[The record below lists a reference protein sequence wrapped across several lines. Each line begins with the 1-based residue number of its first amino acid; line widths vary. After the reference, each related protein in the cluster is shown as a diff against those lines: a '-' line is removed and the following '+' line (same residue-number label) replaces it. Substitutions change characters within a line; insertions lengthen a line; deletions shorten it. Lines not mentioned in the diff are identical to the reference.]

1 MIGSTGLTAGG
12 STGLTAGRGDV
23 RVWLATAP
31 LDMRRGFD
39 RLAEHVRTILAGD
52 PMSGHLF
59 VFRSRSGQR
68 VKILWWDANGYAIY
82 YKRLERGTF
91 VFPSAPSLGD
101 KATILIDSAQLMK
114 LLSGL
119 PVEKVLLS
127 ASQGRGGGHRE

>member
-1 MIGSTGLTAGG
+1 MIRA
-12 STGLTAGRGDV
+12 DV
-23 RVWLATAP
+23 RVWLATVP

-39 RLAEHVRTILAGD
+39 RLAEHVRTILAQD

-68 VKILWWDANGYAIY
+68 VKVLWWDANGYALY

-91 VFPSAPSLGD
+91 VFPAADSLGD
-101 KATILIDSAQLMK
+101 KQTIAIDSAQLMK

-119 PVEKVLLS
+119 PVEKVLLCAVDTVNTS
-127 ASQGRGGGHRE
+127 SRHG

>member
-1 MIGSTGLTAGG
+1 MIRS
-12 STGLTAGRGDV
+12 DV

-39 RLAEHVRTILAGD
+39 RLAEHVRTILAQD

-68 VKILWWDANGYAIY
+68 VKVLWWDSNGYALY

-91 VFPSAPSLGD
+91 VFPAADSLCD
-101 KATILIDSAQLMK
+101 KQTILIDSVQLMK

-119 PVEKVLLS
+119 PVEKVLSS
-127 ASQGRGGGHRE
+127 ASEGRALHGGHRE